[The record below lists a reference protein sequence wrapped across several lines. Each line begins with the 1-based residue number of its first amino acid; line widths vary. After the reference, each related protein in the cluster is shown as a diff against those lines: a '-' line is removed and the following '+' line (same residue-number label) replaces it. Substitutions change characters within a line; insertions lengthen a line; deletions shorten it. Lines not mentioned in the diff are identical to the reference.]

1 MSKQWTVD
9 WNNRF
14 LSGDT
19 PWEEAFHSDVLAELL
34 SEYTE
39 GGESILEVGCGLG
52 TNATWMAKQGYIVT
66 ALDIAPE
73 ALRRTG
79 ERANSEGAQVALLCH
94 DFLADP
100 LPLQPFS
107 VVFDKGCLH
116 SFNTK
121 SARNLFVERVRSH
134 LTADGIWITI
144 CGSTDTTEDPKE
156 AARNGYPR
164 MSATQIVS
172 LVEPSFEILH
182 LSRCRFGNGGDADFL
197 AWAGVFQ
204 KRSSQFAS
212 ITPNNRTPGKRG
224 ASHRAPSRGCR
235 PHSRWASYS
244 V

>member
-19 PWEEAFHSDVLAELL
+19 PWEEVSHSDVLAELL

-73 ALRRTG
+73 ALGRAG
-79 ERANSEGAQVALLCH
+79 ERANSEGVQIAFLCH

-100 LPLQPFS
+100 LPLPPFS

-116 SFNTK
+116 SFNTE
-121 SARNLFVERVRSH
+121 SARNLFVERVKSH

-144 CGSTDTTEDPKE
+144 CGSTDTPEDPKE

-172 LVEPSFEILH
+172 LVEPSFEILN
-182 LSRCRFGNGGDADFL
+182 LSCCRFGNGGDSDFL

-204 KRSSQFAS
+204 KRPSQSAS
-212 ITPNNRTPGKRG
+212 ITPNNRTPGTRG

-235 PHSRWASYS
+235 SYSRWASYS

>member
-1 MSKQWTVD
+1 MRNQRTVD

-19 PWEEAFHSDVLAELL
+19 PWEDVSHSAVLADLL

-39 GGESILEVGCGLG
+39 LGESILEVGCGLG
-52 TNATWMAKQGYIVT
+52 TNAIWMARQGYIVT

-73 ALRRTG
+73 ALRRAG
-79 ERANSEGAQVALLCH
+79 DRANSEGAQIAFLCH

-100 LPLQPFS
+100 LPLPPFS

-116 SFNTK
+116 TFNTA
-121 SARNLFVERVRSH
+121 SAHNLFVERIKSH
-134 LTADGIWITI
+134 LTDGGIWITI
-144 CGSTDTTEDPKE
+144 CGSTDTPEDPKE

-164 MSATQIVS
+164 MSATQVVS
-172 LVEPSFEILH
+172 LVEPSFEILN
-182 LSRCRFGNGGDADFL
+182 LSRCRFGNGSDSDFL

-204 KRSSQFAS
+204 KRSSQSAS

-224 ASHRAPSRGCR
+224 DSHRAPSRGCR
-235 PHSRWASYS
+235 SHSHWAS
-244 V
+244 